1 MTRRVNDPSRI
12 GEAVRAHAFP
22 PNIILNV
29 NMQHHRNESPVAL
42 AARPASDCI
51 HHLFESQ
58 ARLAPDSIAVTDGTR
73 RLTYR
78 ELDDH
83 ANRLSLTIRK
93 HGAGPGNLVGICLE
107 RSLEVVVSI
116 LAILKAGAAYLPLDP
131 VQPMERLEFMLADSG
146 ARLLLTA
153 PGPGAGFQA
162 ANAQQILVDLS
173 EPASAPAQP
182 VSPLGP
188 SSPDHLAYVI
198 YTSGSTGRPK
208 GVLVTHRNVVRLFT
222 STAAW
227 FRFGPEDVFSLF
239 HTFAFDFSVFEIWG
253 ALLHGGRLVVVP
265 YPVSRS
271 TEEFSEL
278 LAREKVTVLSQT
290 PSAFRQLLRVWSAL
304 PPGAPD
310 SLRLIVFGGEALE
323 LQSLKPWFD
332 RHGEHGPVL
341 VNMYGITETTVHVT
355 YRVIRP
361 IDLAPGR
368 RSVIGVPIP
377 DLSLHL
383 LDENLQP
390 VPRGETGEIF
400 VGGAGVARGYL
411 NRPELTAARFLPDP
425 FSPDPAARLYRS
437 GDLARY
443 AADGELEY
451 LGRKDFQV
459 KIRGFRVELGEI
471 ESELNRDAS
480 VRESVV
486 VDHDGPDGEK
496 CLVGYVAVEAGS
508 TASVATLRSRLQQH
522 LPEYMVPAA
531 LVLVDKL
538 PLNGNG
544 KVDRRALPPP
554 DLSARATADYLAPR
568 NPLETT
574 LAALWQEVLGV
585 ERVGVHD
592 DFFALGGHSLLAG
605 RVISRLRGEVGLD
618 VPLRAIFEAP
628 TPARLA
634 ARVDLLL
641 WSAQAR
647 AEAVAASASGI
658 EL

>member
-1 MTRRVNDPSRI
+1 MKANHNAS
-12 GEAVRAHAFP
+12 
-22 PNIILNV
+22 ILA
-29 NMQHHRNESPVAL
+29 P
-42 AARPASDCI
+42 AARPGPGCI
-51 HHLFESQ
+51 QHLFESQ
-58 ARLAPDSIAVTDGTR
+58 ASLTPDSIAVTDGAR
-73 RLTYR
+73 HLTYR
-78 ELDDH
+78 ELDGH
-83 ANRLSLTIRK
+83 ANRLSLKIRRR
-93 HGAGPGNLVGICLE
+93 GAGPDHLVGVCLE

-131 VQPMERLEFMLADSG
+131 VQPLERLEFMLADSG
-146 ARLLLTA
+146 ARLLLTT
-153 PGPGAGFQA
+153 PDTGARFQA
-162 ANAQQILVDLS
+162 GTACQILVDLS
-173 EPASAPAQP
+173 EPPACPEQPANAPEA
-182 VSPLGP
+182 

-208 GVLVTHRNVVRLFT
+208 GVLVTHRNVVRLFH

-227 FRFGPEDVFSLF
+227 FRFSPEDVFSLF
-239 HTFAFDFSVFEIWG
+239 HTYAFDVSVFEMWG

-271 TEEFSEL
+271 GEEFSEL

-290 PSAFRQLLRVWSAL
+290 PSAFRQLLRAQL
-304 PPGAPD
+304 AAPPGTPG
-310 SLRLIVFGGEALE
+310 SLRLIIFAGEALE

-332 RHGEHGPVL
+332 RHGKDGPVL

-368 RSVIGVPIP
+368 GSVIGVPIP

-383 LDENLQP
+383 LDDSLRS

-400 VGGAGVARGYL
+400 IGGAGVARGYL
-411 NRPELTAARFLPDP
+411 NRPDLTAARFLPDP

-471 ESELNRDAS
+471 ESELNRDPS

-486 VDHDGPDGEK
+486 VGRDGPDGEK
-496 CLVGYVAVEAGS
+496 CLIGYVAVDAGS
-508 TASVATLRSRLQQH
+508 PASVTALRSRLQRR
-522 LPEYMVPAA
+522 LPDYMVPAA
-531 LVLVDKL
+531 LVLMDKL

-544 KVDRRALPPP
+544 KVDRQALPPP
-554 DLSARATADYLAPR
+554 DLSARATAAYVAPR
-568 NPLETT
+568 NRLETT
-574 LAALWQEVLGV
+574 LSALWQEVLGV
-585 ERVGVHD
+585 DRAGVHD
-592 DFFALGGHSLLAG
+592 DFFALGGHSLMAT
-605 RVISRLRGEVGLD
+605 RVVSRLRQEVGLD
-618 VPLRAIFEAP
+618 IPLRAIFEAP

-647 AEAVAASASGI
+647 AEGVASPASGI